1 MAPKRKA
8 ELMRES
14 RKRKRDNEL
23 RYSDEF
29 FLFIRDTPFC
39 SNTTDSEKFEAFLRL
54 RDSNAP
60 KPASNAEKC
69 KKYREVDKLRKRDAR
84 LKNKLKIVIPIT
96 EPPRNVCIDEFPVA
110 DNEFNFR
117 FIQNKFGVSCAVC
130 DRLWFEKDM
139 KHVPQKAV
147 DFLLEKYPDLD
158 SHNMSVCNTCYKTL
172 LSNKVP
178 RFATIN
184 GFCHPPFKNLN
195 KNLEKCILNK

>member
-23 RYSDEF
+23 RYRDEF

-60 KPASNAEKC
+60 KPASNAE
-69 KKYREVDKLRKRDAR
+69 
-84 LKNKLKIVIPIT
+84 N
-96 EPPRNVCIDEFPVA
+96 
-110 DNEFNFR
+110 
-117 FIQNKFGVSCAVC
+117 
-130 DRLWFEKDM
+130 LWFEKDM

-184 GFCHPPFKNLN
+184 GFCYPPFPSDLPPIDPISERLVSVNVFSINKPIVESLLAFFSKIHLLSLGTINSKLMMFRQMKVVFSRNLQYPFSFVTIN
-195 KNLEKCILNK
+195 YSL